1 MVFRFVF
8 IRANIF
14 FLKLKNILTKIN
26 ISVSNLKVRELDLST
41 HTHQFDAHYGKI
53 WFEWPLRYRFFI
65 QGNKFAS
72 QSFRVVQYSKN
83 FCPGTG
89 SKTCP
94 DLGFCPKKL
103 NIEKKIFVFIFLS
116 KADPNIKF
124 KNGPK
129 TKSFHILQNF
139 IISRSE

>member
-26 ISVSNLKVRELDLST
+26 ISVSNLNVRELDLST
-41 HTHQFDAHYGKI
+41 HTRQFDAHYGKI

-65 QGNKFAS
+65 QGKTFAS
-72 QSFRVVQYSKN
+72 QSFRVVQYSMN
-83 FCPGTG
+83 FCPGTW

-94 DLGFCPKKL
+94 DLGFCSKKL
-103 NIEKKIFVFIFLS
+103 NMEKKIFVFVFLS

-124 KNGPK
+124 KNVPK